1 MKTKRLRLVRL
12 LLLLFAFLC
21 VGAQAQTQAAGSAG
35 STGRSLV
42 KISVFPEQV
51 YLTGKKARQAL
62 LVTALY
68 SNGVE
73 RDVTSQAHF
82 TLKTP
87 DVVEITSQG
96 LVLPLQQ
103 GRVEAVASL
112 ERKSARV
119 TINVASLE
127 GSRKLSFLQDIS
139 PILTQKGCTGS
150 NCHGSV
156 RGKADF
162 KLSLFGARPDLDFD
176 EIVKG
181 EGGRRIDREKPAESL
196 LLRKPTFQEAHG
208 GGERFKIESL
218 EYQAILEWISSGL
231 EYDTGGPRLEEV
243 AVYPAERILVGV
255 GSRQHLIV
263 TGRLSD
269 GSQADLTQQVRYTS
283 NDESIATVNDAG
295 EITAKRRGE
304 TSIMARTLGQA
315 VVAKI
320 AVIEQAPGPDYP
332 AVSIGSAFDV
342 PVFAKLRKLG
352 IVPSKLADDPVFLR
366 RVYLDTLG
374 ILPTI
379 DETRRFLA
387 SNDPQK
393 RSTLIDE
400 LLGRPEFVDLWALKF
415 ADLFQLGTNTG
426 AKGGWQL
433 YRWLRQSL
441 TDNKPYDQIVRE
453 MLLGGGSF
461 VYDPTVNF
469 YHGLWKGPEG
479 MVTQVSQALLG
490 IRMDCAKCHDH
501 PFERWTQDDFYGM
514 AAFFTRLEFKAE
526 SYGLFERAIA
536 VRPTRKPSY
545 DYINNNR
552 ELLHPKTHQPLTAR
566 FLTGAIVEDRPGA
579 DLRETLADWI
589 TSPKN
594 PWFSRAIANRVW
606 KHYLGRGI
614 VEPVDDLRAT
624 NPPSNQALLDTL
636 ADHLVQDNY
645 DLKKLIKAILNSR
658 TYQTSSVP
666 NATNEDDQINYS
678 RFYLKRQIAESLYDS
693 MGQAAEVSLKIPGYP
708 PGSKAMSVAVGSP
721 NYFLMTF
728 GRTQFRDQI
737 CERDHEPNVVQ
748 AMNLVNGETIN
759 TLVTSSGNIIDRL
772 LGRPYL
778 SDENRVEEIYLA
790 SLTRRP
796 TAEELAEVMPKLAG
810 DAISRKQVLQD
821 LLWAI
826 LNAKEFAYIH

>member
-1 MKTKRLRLVRL
+1 MRWVLLLRSILYLEAHAQTQTAGAARAAHPRLVR
-12 LLLLFAFLC
+12 
-21 VGAQAQTQAAGSAG
+21 
-35 STGRSLV
+35 
-42 KISVFPEQV
+42 ISVFPEQV
-51 YLTGKKARQAL
+51 HLAGKKARQAL
-62 LVTALY
+62 LVTGLY
-68 SNGVE
+68 SDGVE

-82 TLKTP
+82 SIKTP
-87 DVVEITSQG
+87 SVVEITSQG

-112 ERKSARV
+112 EGKNAKV
-119 TINVASLE
+119 IINVASLE
-127 GSRKLSFLQDIS
+127 GSRKLTFLQDIS

-156 RGKADF
+156 RGKANF

-181 EGGRRIDREKPAESL
+181 DGGRRINRDKPAESP

-231 EYDTGGPRLEEV
+231 EYDTGGPRLEEI
-243 AVYPAERILVGV
+243 AIYPQERILVGV

-269 GSQADLTQQVRYTS
+269 GSHADLTQQVRYTS

-320 AVIEQAPGPDYP
+320 AVIEQAPGPNYP
-332 AVSIGSAFDV
+332 ALSIGNAFDV

-352 IVPSKLADDPVFLR
+352 IVPSKLADDSVFLR

-374 ILPTI
+374 VLPTI
-379 DETRRFLA
+379 DETRRFLV
-387 SNDPQK
+387 SNDLQK

-400 LLGRPEFVDLWALKF
+400 LLDRPEFVDLWALKF

-433 YRWLRQSL
+433 YRWIRQSL
-441 TDNKPYDQIVRE
+441 TDNKPYDQMVRE

-545 DYINNNR
+545 DYINNNK
-552 ELLHPKTHQPLTAR
+552 ELLHPKTHQHLTAR
-566 FLTGAIVEDRPGA
+566 FLTGATVEDRPGE

-606 KHYLGRGI
+606 RHYLGRGI

-624 NPPSNQALLDTL
+624 NPPSNQVLLDTL
-636 ADHLVQDNY
+636 ADHLVQDKY

-658 TYQTSSVP
+658 TYQTSSTP
-666 NATNEDDQINYS
+666 NASNEHDQINYS

-708 PGSKAMSVAVGSP
+708 PGAKAMSVAVGSP

-737 CERDHEPNVVQ
+737 CERDHEPNVAQ

-759 TLVTSSGNIIDRL
+759 ALVTSSGNIVDRL
-772 LGRPYL
+772 LGRL
-778 SDENRVEEIYLA
+778 DLRDENRIEEIYLA
-790 SLTRRP
+790 ALTRRP
-796 TAEELAEVMPKLAG
+796 TAQELAEVMPKLGG
-810 DAISRKQVLQD
+810 DAVSRKQVFQD

-826 LNAKEFAYIH
+826 LNTKEFAYIY

>member
-1 MKTKRLRLVRL
+1 LVRL

-21 VGAQAQTQAAGSAG
+21 VGAQAQTHAAGSAG

-87 DVVEITSQG
+87 GVVEITSQG

-119 TINVASLE
+119 TIDVASLE
-127 GSRKLSFLQDIS
+127 GNRKLSFLQDIS

-526 SYGLFERAIA
+526 SYGLFERAIT

-545 DYINNNR
+545 DYINNNK

-645 DLKKLIKAILNSR
+645 DLKRLIKAILNSR

-737 CERDHEPNVVQ
+737 CERDHEPNVAQ

>member
-1 MKTKRLRLVRL
+1 MNPKRLSSIRLVL
-12 LLLLFAFLC
+12 LLCSILC
-21 VGAQAQTQAAGSAG
+21 LEAQAQTQAAGSA
-35 STGRSLV
+35 RSAGTKLV

-51 YLTGKKARQAL
+51 QLSGKKARQAL

-82 TLKTP
+82 SLKTP
-87 DVVEITSQG
+87 GVVEITSQG

-103 GRVEAVASL
+103 GRAEAVVSL
-112 ERKSARV
+112 EGKNAKV
-119 TINVASLE
+119 AINVASLE
-127 GSRKLSFLQDIS
+127 GSRKLSFLHDIS

-176 EIVKG
+176 EVVKG
-181 EGGRRIDREKPAESL
+181 DSGRRINRDKPRESL

-208 GGERFKIESL
+208 GGERFKIGSL

-231 EYDTGGPRLEEV
+231 EYDTGGPRLEEI

-269 GSQADLTQQVRYTS
+269 GSHADLTQQVRYTS
-283 NDESIATVNDAG
+283 NDESIATVNEAG

-304 TSIMARTLGQA
+304 TSIMVRTLGQA
-315 VVAKI
+315 AVAKI
-320 AVIEQAPGPDYP
+320 AVIEQPPGPDYP
-332 AVSIGSAFDV
+332 AVSIGSALDA

-352 IVPSKLADDPVFLR
+352 IVPSKLADDSVFLR

-374 ILPTI
+374 VLPTI
-379 DETRRFLA
+379 DETRRFLG
-387 SNDPQK
+387 SNDLQK
-393 RSTLIDE
+393 RSRLIDE
-400 LLGRPEFVDLWALKF
+400 LLSRPEFVDLWALKF

-433 YRWLRQSL
+433 YRWIRQSL
-441 TDNKPYDQIVRE
+441 ADNKPYDQMVRE

-545 DYINNNR
+545 DYINNNK
-552 ELLHPKTHQPLTAR
+552 ELLHPKTHQPLAPR
-566 FLTGAIVEDRPGA
+566 FLTGEVVEDRPGE

-594 PWFSRAIANRVW
+594 PWFSRAIANRIW

-636 ADHLVQDNY
+636 ADRLAQEKY

-658 TYQTSSVP
+658 TYQVSSTP
-666 NATNEDDQINYS
+666 NASNDHDQTNYS
-678 RFYLKRQIAESLYDS
+678 RFYLKRQVAESLYDS
-693 MGQAAEVSLKIPGYP
+693 MGQAAEVRLKIPGYP
-708 PGSKAMSVAVGSP
+708 PGAKAMSVAVGSP

-737 CERDHEPNVVQ
+737 CERDHEPNVAQ

-759 TLVTSSGNIIDRL
+759 TLVTSSGNIVDRL
-772 LGRPYL
+772 LGRPDL
-778 SDENRVEEIYLA
+778 RDEDRVEELYLA
-790 SLTRRP
+790 GLTRRP
-796 TAEELAEVMPKLAG
+796 TDEELAEVKPKLAG
-810 DAISRKQVLQD
+810 DAVSRKQVLQD

-826 LNAKEFAYIH
+826 LNSKEFAYIH

>member
-1 MKTKRLRLVRL
+1 MKGFTSIKFIL
-12 LLLLFAFLC
+12 LLCSIFC
-21 VGAQAQTQAAGSAG
+21 REAQAQTPRSAGAAGP
-35 STGRSLV
+35 RLV

-51 YLTGKKARQAL
+51 QLPGKKARQAL

-73 RDVTSQAHF
+73 HDVTSQARF
-82 TLKTP
+82 SLKTP
-87 DVVEITSQG
+87 GVVEITSQG

-103 GRVEAVASL
+103 GKVQAVATF
-112 ERKSARV
+112 EGKTATV
-119 TINVASLE
+119 AMNVATLE
-127 GSRKLSFLQDIS
+127 ASRRVSFLQDIS

-162 KLSLFGARPDLDFD
+162 RLSLFGARPDLDF
-176 EIVKG
+176 EEVVKADS
-181 EGGRRIDREKPAESL
+181 GRRINRDKPEESL

-208 GGERFKIESL
+208 GGERFKVGSL

-231 EYDTGGPRLEEV
+231 EYDAGGPKLEQV
-243 AVYPAERILVGV
+243 AVYPEERILVGV
-255 GSRQHLIV
+255 GSQQRLIV
-263 TGRLSD
+263 TGRLSA
-269 GSQADLTQQVRYTS
+269 GNQIDLTQQVRYTS
-283 NDESIATVNDAG
+283 NDESIATVDEAG

-304 TSIMARTLGQA
+304 TSIMVRTLGQA
-315 VVAKI
+315 AVARI
-320 AVIEQAPGPDYP
+320 AVIERAPGPDYP
-332 AVSIGSAFDV
+332 TVNIGSSVEV
-342 PVFAKLRKLG
+342 PVFVKLKKLG
-352 IVPSKLADDPVFLR
+352 IVPSKLADDSVFLR

-374 ILPTI
+374 VLPTI
-379 DETRRFLA
+379 AETRRFLG
-387 SNDPQK
+387 SNEPQK
-393 RSTLIDE
+393 RSRLIEE

-433 YRWLRQSL
+433 YRWIRQSL
-441 TDNKPYDQIVRE
+441 ADNKPYDQMVRE
-453 MLLGGGSF
+453 ILLGAGSF

-514 AAFFTRLEFKAE
+514 AAFFTHLEYKAE

-545 DYINNNR
+545 DYINNNK
-552 ELLHPKTHQPLTAR
+552 ELLHPKTNQPLTPR
-566 FLTGAIVEDRPGA
+566 FLTGTVVQDRPGG

-594 PWFSRAIANRVW
+594 PWFSRAIANRIW

-614 VEPVDDLRAT
+614 VEPVDDLRVT

-636 ADHLVQDNY
+636 TDTLVREKY

-658 TYQTSSVP
+658 TYQVSSLP
-666 NATNEDDQINYS
+666 NATNEHDQTNYS

-708 PGSKAMSVAVGSP
+708 PGAKAMSVAVGSP

-737 CERDHEPNVVQ
+737 CERDHEPNVTQ
-748 AMNLVNGETIN
+748 AMHLVNGETIN
-759 TLVTSSGNIIDRL
+759 TLVTFSGNIIDRL
-772 LGRPYL
+772 LGRSNL

-790 SLTRRP
+790 ALTRRP
-796 TAEELAEVMPKLAG
+796 TAEELAEVKPKLAG
-810 DAISRKQVLQD
+810 DEVSRKQVFQD

-826 LNAKEFAYIH
+826 LNTKEFAYIH

>member
-1 MKTKRLRLVRL
+1 VNTKRLTSIKLV
-12 LLLLFAFLC
+12 LLFCLILC
-21 VGAQAQTQAAGSAG
+21 REAQAQTQAPASAGSAG
-35 STGRSLV
+35 TGLV
-42 KISVFPEQV
+42 KISVFPKQV
-51 YLTGKKARQAL
+51 QLASKKARQAL

-73 RDVTSQAHF
+73 RDVTSQARF
-82 TLKTP
+82 SLEKP
-87 DVVEITSQG
+87 GVVEITSAG
-96 LVLPLQQ
+96 LVFPLQQ
-103 GRVEAVASL
+103 GKVECVVSL
-112 ERKSARV
+112 ERKTAKVAMNV
-119 TINVASLE
+119 TMFEA
-127 GSRKLSFLQDIS
+127 SRKLSFLHDIS

-156 RGKADF
+156 RGKAGF
-162 KLSLFGARPDLDFD
+162 KLSLFGARPDLDF
-176 EIVKG
+176 EEVVKAN
-181 EGGRRIDREKPAESL
+181 GGRRINRDRPEESL

-208 GGERFKIESL
+208 GGERFKVGSL
-218 EYQAILEWISSGL
+218 EYQAILEWISTGL
-231 EYDTGGPRLEEV
+231 EYDTGSPKLEEITI
-243 AVYPAERILVGV
+243 YPEERILAGV

-269 GSQADLTQQVRYTS
+269 RSQVDLTQQVRYTS
-283 NDESIATVNDAG
+283 NDESIATVDEAG

-304 TSIMARTLGQA
+304 TSIMVRTLGQA

-320 AVIEQAPGPDYP
+320 DVIEQAPGPDYP
-332 AVSIGSAFDV
+332 VVSTGSALDV

-352 IVPSKLADDPVFLR
+352 IVPSKLADDSVFLR
-366 RVYLDTLG
+366 RAYLDTLG
-374 ILPTI
+374 VLPTI

-387 SNDPQK
+387 SIDPEK
-393 RSTLIDE
+393 RSRLVDE
-400 LLGRPEFVDLWALKF
+400 LLSRPEFVDLWALKF

-433 YRWLRQSL
+433 YRWIRQSL
-441 TDNKPYDQIVRE
+441 ADNKPYDQMVRE

-545 DYINNNR
+545 DYINNSK
-552 ELLHPKTHQPLTAR
+552 ELLHPKTHQPLIAR
-566 FLTGAIVEDRPGA
+566 FLTGAVVEDRPGE
-579 DLRETLADWI
+579 DLRETLGDWI

-594 PWFSRAIANRVW
+594 PWFSRAIANRIW

-614 VEPVDDLRAT
+614 VEPVDDLRIT

-636 ADHLVQDNY
+636 ADRLVREKY

-658 TYQTSSVP
+658 TYQASSVP
-666 NATNEDDQINYS
+666 NSTNEHDQTNYS

-708 PGSKAMSVAVGSP
+708 PGAKAMSVAVGSP

-737 CERDHEPNVVQ
+737 CERDHEPNVAQ

-759 TLVTSSGNIIDRL
+759 TLVTSSGNIVDRL
-772 LGRPYL
+772 LGRADL
-778 SDENRVEEIYLA
+778 SDENRVQELYLA
-790 SLTRRP
+790 ALTRHP
-796 TAEELAEVMPKLAG
+796 TAEELAAVKPKLGG
-810 DAISRKQVLQD
+810 DQVSRKQVFQD

-826 LNAKEFAYIH
+826 LNTKEFAYIH

>member
-1 MKTKRLRLVRL
+1 MSTKRFTSIKFIL
-12 LLLLFAFLC
+12 LLCSILC
-21 VGAQAQTQAAGSAG
+21 REAQALTQAPRSAG
-35 STGRSLV
+35 AAGPRLV

-51 YLTGKKARQAL
+51 QLPGKKARQAL

-73 RDVTSQAHF
+73 HDVTRQARF
-82 TLKTP
+82 SLKTP
-87 DVVEITSQG
+87 GVVEITSQG

-103 GRVEAVASL
+103 GKVQAVVTF
-112 ERKSARV
+112 ERKTATVAMNVTTLEASRRV
-119 TINVASLE
+119 
-127 GSRKLSFLQDIS
+127 SFLQDIS

-162 KLSLFGARPDLDFD
+162 KLSLFGARPDLDF
-176 EIVKG
+176 EEVVKTDN
-181 EGGRRIDREKPAESL
+181 GRRINRDKPEQSL

-208 GGERFKIESL
+208 GGERFKVGSL

-231 EYDTGGPRLEEV
+231 EYDAGGARIEEISI
-243 AVYPAERILVGV
+243 YPEERILVGV
-255 GSRQHLIV
+255 GSQQRLIV

-269 GSQADLTQQVRYTS
+269 GSQVDLTQQVRYTS
-283 NDESIATVNDAG
+283 NDESIATVDEAG

-304 TSIMARTLGQA
+304 TSIMVRTLGQA
-315 VVAKI
+315 AVAKI
-320 AVIEQAPGPDYP
+320 AVIQHAPGPDYP
-332 AVSIGSAFDV
+332 TVSIGSTVDV
-342 PVFAKLRKLG
+342 PVFIKLKKLG
-352 IVPSKLADDPVFLR
+352 IVPSKPTDDSVFLR

-374 ILPTI
+374 VLPTI
-379 DETRRFLA
+379 DETRQFLG

-393 RSTLIDE
+393 RSRLIDE
-400 LLGRPEFVDLWALKF
+400 LLSRPEFVDLWALKF

-433 YRWLRQSL
+433 YRWIRQSL
-441 TDNKPYDQIVRE
+441 ADNKPYDQMVRE

-461 VYDPTVNF
+461 VYDSTVNF
-469 YHGLWKGPEG
+469 YHGLWNGPEG

-514 AAFFTRLEFKAE
+514 AAFFTRLEYKAE

-545 DYINNNR
+545 DYINNNK
-552 ELLHPKTHQPLTAR
+552 ELLHPKTHQPLTPR
-566 FLTGAIVEDRPGA
+566 FLTGAVVEDHPGE
-579 DLRETLADWI
+579 DLRETLADWT

-594 PWFSRAIANRVW
+594 PWFSRAIANRIW

-614 VEPVDDLRAT
+614 VEPVDDLRVT

-636 ADHLVQDNY
+636 ADSLVREKY

-658 TYQTSSVP
+658 TYQLSSVP
-666 NATNEDDQINYS
+666 NATNEHDQTNYS

-693 MGQAAEVSLKIPGYP
+693 MGQAAEVRLKIPGYP
-708 PGSKAMSVAVGSP
+708 PGAKAMSVAVGSP

-737 CERDHEPNVVQ
+737 CERDHEPNVTQ
-748 AMNLVNGETIN
+748 AMHLVNGETVN

-772 LGRPYL
+772 LGRPDL

-790 SLTRRP
+790 ALTRRP
-796 TAEELAEVMPKLAG
+796 TAEELTEVKPKLAG
-810 DAISRKQVLQD
+810 DEVSRKQVFQD

-826 LNAKEFAYIH
+826 LNTKEFAYIH

>member
-1 MKTKRLRLVRL
+1 VNTKRLTSISFIL
-12 LLLLFAFLC
+12 LLGSILC
-21 VGAQAQTQAAGSAG
+21 SEARSQTQAAGSAHSAG
-35 STGRSLV
+35 TRLV
-42 KISVFPEQV
+42 KLSVFPEQV
-51 YLTGKKARQAL
+51 HLAGKKARQAL

-68 SNGVE
+68 SNDVQ
-73 RDVTSQAHF
+73 RDVTSQARF
-82 TLKTP
+82 SLKTP
-87 DVVEITSQG
+87 GIVEITSQG

-103 GRVEAVASL
+103 GKAQAAITF
-112 ERKSARV
+112 ERKTATV
-119 TINVASLE
+119 PINVTTLEAS
-127 GSRKLSFLQDIS
+127 RRLSFLHDIS
-139 PILTQKGCTGS
+139 TILTQKGCTGS

-156 RGKADF
+156 RGKAGF

-176 EIVKG
+176 EVVKADN
-181 EGGRRIDREKPAESL
+181 GRRINRDRPEESL

-208 GGERFKIESL
+208 GGERFKIGSL

-231 EYDTGGPRLEEV
+231 EYDTGGPKLEEITL
-243 AVYPAERILVGV
+243 YPEERILVGV
-255 GSRQHLIV
+255 GSRQRLIV

-269 GSQADLTQQVRYTS
+269 GSHIDLTQQVRYTS
-283 NDESIATVNDAG
+283 NDESIATVDEAG

-304 TSIMARTLGQA
+304 TSIMVRTLGRA

-320 AVIEQAPGPDYP
+320 AVIERPPGPDYP
-332 AVSIGSAFDV
+332 AVSIGSSLDA

-352 IVPSKLADDPVFLR
+352 IVPSKLTDDSVFLR

-374 ILPTI
+374 VLPPI

-387 SNDPQK
+387 SSDPQK
-393 RSTLIDE
+393 RSRLIDE
-400 LLGRPEFVDLWALKF
+400 LLRRPEFVDLWALKF

-433 YRWLRQSL
+433 YRWIRQSL
-441 TDNKPYDQIVRE
+441 ADNKPYDQMVRE

-461 VYDPTVNF
+461 VYDATVNF

-514 AAFFTRLEFKAE
+514 AAFFTHLEFKAE

-545 DYINNNR
+545 DYINNNK
-552 ELLHPKTHQPLTAR
+552 ELLHPRTHQPLTPR
-566 FLTGAIVEDRPGA
+566 FLTGEVVEDRPGG

-594 PWFSRAIANRVW
+594 PWFSRAIANRIW

-624 NPPSNQALLDTL
+624 NPPSNQGLLDTL
-636 ADHLVQDNY
+636 ADHLVQDKY

-658 TYQTSSVP
+658 TYQTSAAP
-666 NATNEDDQINYS
+666 NATNEHDQTNYS
-678 RFYLKRQIAESLYDS
+678 RFYLKRQIAESLFDS
-693 MGQAAEVSLKIPGYP
+693 MGQAAEVSPKIPGYP
-708 PGSKAMSVAVGSP
+708 PGAKAMWVAVGSP

-737 CERDHEPNVVQ
+737 CERDHESNVVQ

-759 TLVTSSGNIIDRL
+759 TLLTSSGNIIDRL
-772 LGRPYL
+772 LGKTDL

-790 SLTRRP
+790 ALTRRP
-796 TAEELAEVMPKLAG
+796 TAEELAEVKPKLAG
-810 DAISRKQVLQD
+810 DAVSRKQVLQD

-826 LNAKEFAYIH
+826 LNAKEFACIH

>member
-1 MKTKRLRLVRL
+1 MNPKRLSLIRLVL
-12 LLLLFAFLC
+12 LLCSLLCLE
-21 VGAQAQTQAAGSAG
+21 AQAQTQAAASAR
-35 STGRSLV
+35 STGTRIV

-51 YLTGKKARQAL
+51 RLSGKKARQAL

-82 TLKTP
+82 SLKTSG
-87 DVVEITSQG
+87 VVEITSQG

-103 GRVEAVASL
+103 GTAEAVVSL
-112 ERKSARV
+112 EGKNVKVA
-119 TINVASLE
+119 IDVASLE
-127 GSRKLSFLQDIS
+127 GSRKVSFLQDIS

-162 KLSLFGARPDLDFD
+162 KLSLFGARPDLDFA
-176 EIVKG
+176 EVVKADN
-181 EGGRRIDREKPAESL
+181 GRRIDRDRPEESL

-208 GGERFKIESL
+208 GGERFKIGSL

-231 EYDTGGPRLEEV
+231 EYDTGGPRLEEI
-243 AVYPAERILVGV
+243 AIYPEERILVGV
-255 GSRQHLIV
+255 GSQQHLIV

-269 GSQADLTQQVRYTS
+269 GSQTDLTEKVRYTS
-283 NDESIATVNDAG
+283 NDESIATVSDAG
-295 EITAKRRGE
+295 EITAKRRGQ
-304 TSIMARTLGQA
+304 TSIMARTLGRA

-320 AVIEQAPGPDYP
+320 AVIEWSPGPDYP
-332 AVSIGSAFDV
+332 AVSIGSSLDA

-352 IVPSKLADDPVFLR
+352 IVPSKLADDSVFLR

-374 ILPTI
+374 VLPPI

-393 RSTLIDE
+393 RSALIDA
-400 LLGRPEFVDLWALKF
+400 LLSQPEFVDLWALKF

-433 YRWLRQSL
+433 YRWIRQSL
-441 TDNKPYDQIVRE
+441 ADNQPYDQMVRE

-545 DYINNNR
+545 DYINNNK
-552 ELLHPKTHQPLTAR
+552 ELLHPRTHQPLTPR
-566 FLTGAIVEDRPGA
+566 FLTGEVVEDRPGE
-579 DLRETLADWI
+579 DLRETLADWV

-594 PWFSRAIANRVW
+594 PWFSRAIANRIW

-636 ADHLVQDNY
+636 ADHLVQDKY

-658 TYQTSSVP
+658 TYQTSSAP
-666 NATNEDDQINYS
+666 NATNEHDQTNYS
-678 RFYLKRQIAESLYDS
+678 RFYLKRQIAESLFDS
-693 MGQAAEVSLKIPGYP
+693 MGQAAEVSPKIPGYP
-708 PGSKAMSVAVGSP
+708 PGAKAMWVAVGSP

-772 LGRPYL
+772 LGKPDV

-790 SLTRRP
+790 ALTRRS
-796 TAEELAEVMPKLAG
+796 TAEELAEVKPKLAG
-810 DAISRKQVLQD
+810 DAVSRKQVLQD